1 MTTSLQS
8 SVDDTDV
15 AEFDLEQLRHSA
27 DDGTTQLTLQV
38 VSRMCDGQHGG
49 LQNYLRYQADNP
61 RTHNVVAR
69 ISEYL
74 QVTFQTV
81 TSDSVD
87 LLIQVF
93 DTLNE
98 LCAVR
103 HNSS

>member
-1 MTTSLQS
+1 
-8 SVDDTDV
+8 
-15 AEFDLEQLRHSA
+15 
-27 DDGTTQLTLQV
+27 
-38 VSRMCDGQHGG
+38 MCDGQHAG

-61 RTHNVVAR
+61 RTYNVVAR

-81 TSDSVD
+81 TADSVD

-98 LCAVR
+98 LCAVSCSQYFTVR
-103 HNSS
+103 IR